1 METGSRGYRI
11 EASLFACYMSE
22 LGADETL
29 GDAFVRDSARANA
42 FSKLSRYETTSEGGM
57 FRAMHE
63 LERLQ
68 AARAGQSVS
77 APVVVDV
84 EVSSPAG

>member
-1 METGSRGYRI
+1 
-11 EASLFACYMSE
+11 MSDAE
-22 LGADETL
+22 GLGQ
-29 GDAFVRDSARANA
+29 AFVRAVAGANA
-42 FSKLSRYETTSEGGM
+42 LGNLSRYETGIARGL
-57 FRAMHE
+57 FRALDE

-84 EVSSPAG
+84 DVSSRAG